1 MLDKKTKE
9 ELMQLPKE
17 EIIEVYEV
25 LYELYDELGD
35 RIKRAIEYT
44 HYNHV
49 HYGKNDE
56 DFIDVT
62 GLFNILYKGDK

>member
-9 ELMQLPKE
+9 ELMKHSKE

-35 RIKRAIEYT
+35 RIKRANEIIEPLISLNGT
-44 HYNHV
+44 MTT
-49 HYGKNDE
+49 K
-56 DFIDVT
+56 
-62 GLFNILYKGDK
+62 GLRKLHDILYKGDK

>member
-17 EIIEVYEV
+17 EIVEVYEM

-35 RIKRAIEYT
+35 RVSKVIDYIATLDYFPYNENINFGIIK
-44 HYNHV
+44 
-49 HYGKNDE
+49 D
-56 DFIDVT
+56 
-62 GLFNILYKGDK
+62 ILQVGIGDK

>member
-17 EIIEVYEV
+17 EIVEVYEM

-35 RIKRAIEYT
+35 RVSKAIDYIENP
-44 HYNHV
+44 NHEMSV
-49 HYGKNDE
+49 KTYQYLSELLIRGS
-56 DFIDVT
+56 
-62 GLFNILYKGDK
+62 DK

>member
-17 EIIEVYEV
+17 ELVEVYEM

-35 RIKRAIEYT
+35 RIKKVNEILEPLISLNGT
-44 HYNHV
+44 MTT
-49 HYGKNDE
+49 K
-56 DFIDVT
+56 
-62 GLFNILYKGDK
+62 GLSKLYDILYKGDK

>member
-17 EIIEVYEV
+17 EIVEVYEM

-35 RIKRAIEYT
+35 RVGKAIDYIQNP
-44 HYNHV
+44 NHEMSV
-49 HYGKNDE
+49 KTYQYLSELLIRGS
-56 DFIDVT
+56 
-62 GLFNILYKGDK
+62 DKE

>member
-17 EIIEVYEV
+17 EIVEVYEM

-35 RIKRAIEYT
+35 RVSKAIDYIQNP
-44 HYNHV
+44 NHEMSV
-49 HYGKNDE
+49 KTYQYLSELLIRGS
-56 DFIDVT
+56 
-62 GLFNILYKGDK
+62 DK

>member
-17 EIIEVYEV
+17 EIIEVYEM

-35 RIKRAIEYT
+35 RVGKVIEYIKENYSNPDGEIW
-44 HYNHV
+44 H
-49 HYGKNDE
+49 E
-56 DFIDVT
+56 DI
-62 GLFNILYKGDK
+62 NKILIILEGSDK